1 MSDTD
6 KYYAEIV
13 VESSVLSEA
22 IKSILKLATPYTGSV
37 NFSVTKD
44 KIVIESRAELSI
56 IVIQLPFV
64 SCSLSHNKITFSLVL
79 DQLRIA
85 TTSRKGNIKL
95 VYDNSKFIIAASR
108 YRSELMTTDYVE
120 YPAPVS
126 LKDANV
132 LKITAEQSKW
142 LFDIINSVAL
152 KPTAISPIMPVNVH
166 ISKAST
172 IVACYAR
179 DHIVFIKDD
188 ALTGNLD
195 FAIPVEAFAAIS
207 QDYKFNNFKAFG
219 HSNGGLIWTYWLEHY
234 YSDYSDE
241 ITMKRLMTVG
251 TPYNFSKK
259 NINHKTQMLEDF
271 IKCKNR
277 LPKSLVVYSVSGGKD
292 YESDGIVPEA
302 SGAAG
307 KYIFQKQVKSYT
319 AMTIT
324 GDKADHSDLPQNQ
337 QVVQIIQQ
345 YLLEPIKNNQEIT
358 RQGKKQDNDKNGQN
372 NQN

>member
-56 IVIQLPFV
+56 IIIELPFV
-64 SCSLSHNKITFSLVL
+64 SCTLSHDKITFSLVL

-126 LKDANV
+126 LKDANI

-195 FAIPVEAFAAIS
+195 FAIPVEAFAAIFS
-207 QDYKFNNFKAFG
+207 VYKDSEFTLTSTESFLKAEND
-219 HSNGGLIWTYWLEHY
+219 HIITYTSLPATDAYMSNDILLPRIDAFLQCNDTEVKIPYKELATFFSNSRAVATAERA
-234 YSDYSDE
+234 E
-241 ITMKRLMTVG
+241 ITLKATSAKTLLECNSVNGSIKASFEGCTG
-251 TPYNFSKK
+251 QDCNIKLDAEYLQEAISKSNK
-259 NINHKTQMLEDF
+259 DGEVV
-271 IKCKNR
+271 IKCNQEQGFVLIPLKNNA
-277 LPKSLVVYSVSGGKD
+277 YSV
-292 YESDGIVPEA
+292 IA
-302 SGAAG
+302 LN
-307 KYIFQKQVKSYT
+307 T
-319 AMTIT
+319 
-324 GDKADHSDLPQNQ
+324 
-337 QVVQIIQQ
+337 
-345 YLLEPIKNNQEIT
+345 
-358 RQGKKQDNDKNGQN
+358 
-372 NQN
+372 

>member
-56 IVIQLPFV
+56 IIIELPFV
-64 SCSLSHNKITFSLVL
+64 SCSLSHDKITFSLVL

-132 LKITAEQSKW
+132 LKITAAQSKW

-166 ISKAST
+166 INKAST

-195 FAIPVEAFAAIS
+195 FAIPVEAFAAIFS
-207 QDYKFNNFKAFG
+207 VFKDSEFTLTSTESYLKAENNNIVAYTSLPATDAYMSNEILLPRIDAFLQCNETELKIPYKELAAFFSNTRAVATAERAEIAIKA
-219 HSNGGLIWTYWLEHY
+219 N
-234 YSDYSDE
+234 
-241 ITMKRLMTVG
+241 
-251 TPYNFSKK
+251 SKK
-259 NINHKTQMLEDF
+259 TLLECNSVNGSIKASFEGCVGQECDIKLDAEYF
-271 IKCKNR
+271 QEAISKSNKDQEVIIKCNQEQGFILLPLKNNA
-277 LPKSLVVYSVSGGKD
+277 YSVIALNS
-292 YESDGIVPEA
+292 
-302 SGAAG
+302 
-307 KYIFQKQVKSYT
+307 
-319 AMTIT
+319 
-324 GDKADHSDLPQNQ
+324 
-337 QVVQIIQQ
+337 
-345 YLLEPIKNNQEIT
+345 
-358 RQGKKQDNDKNGQN
+358 
-372 NQN
+372 